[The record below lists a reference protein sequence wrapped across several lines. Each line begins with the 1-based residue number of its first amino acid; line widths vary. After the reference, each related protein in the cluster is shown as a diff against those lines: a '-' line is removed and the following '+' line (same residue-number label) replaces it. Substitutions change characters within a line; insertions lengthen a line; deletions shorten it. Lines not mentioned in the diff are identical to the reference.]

1 MFLFRVKRKK
11 TTVKK
16 EISPH
21 EKELRKQAREIIT
34 QKALYY
40 SSLLGVKYNRIAI
53 KDTSTRWGSCSSLG
67 NLNFSWRLILAPD
80 YVLEYV
86 VIHELCHLLEMN
98 HSKAFW
104 NNVASL
110 QPSYKIS
117 RDWLKNHGQEL
128 MQYKP

>member
-1 MFLFRVKRKK
+1 MFGFWVKRKPV
-11 TTVKK
+11 TVKK
-16 EISPH
+16 EISVQ
-21 EKELRKQAREIIT
+21 EKALRKQARQRIT
-34 QKALYY
+34 TRAEYY
-40 SSLLGVKYNRIAI
+40 SEKLGVTYNRIAI
-53 KDTSTRWGSCSSLG
+53 KDTSSRWGSCSSLG

-80 YVLEYV
+80 YVLDYV

-104 NNVASL
+104 AHVASM

-128 MQYKP
+128 MNYKP